1 MDLLAQVLLTIVYML
16 VLPVQF
22 VRALLGRDTLRLR
35 RPMNA
40 TSYWVGRENE
50 PNSQSYFS
58 EASLAEGCSRRLE
71 VGQFFSDRGV
81 ARWFT
86 PVLRLMARLYA
97 PPRERVADKYTVSA
111 DRGASI
117 PDEVYTLW

>member
-1 MDLLAQVLLTIVYML
+1 MDLLAQVLLTIVYLL
-16 VLPVQF
+16 VLPVRL
-22 VRALLGRDTLRLR
+22 VRAVLGHDKLRLR
-35 RPMNA
+35 RPLNA
-40 TSYWVGRENE
+40 ASYWVVRDKE

-58 EASLAEGCSRRLE
+58 EASLAEGCPGGLA
-71 VGQFFSDRGV
+71 VGQFFSDRGA

-86 PVLRLMARLYA
+86 PMLRLIARLYA
-97 PPRERVADKYTVSA
+97 LPRERAADKYDVSA